1 MRAERLDDA
10 DAAVGIAEGHQVLAQ
25 ELDPNRR
32 TIGFGEFLWQQGWQP
47 EAAQQLA
54 HRRARVGLGDQRVV
68 FSAQHDDVRGSR
80 QSKKSGTA
88 HHWQAR
94 VWFHPPTCTTV

>member
-54 HRRARVGLGDQRVV
+54 HSRSRTALGQEFVV
-68 FSAQHDDVRGSR
+68 LGAQHDVLPIRLSWFW
-80 QSKKSGTA
+80 KSFAQTT
-88 HHWQAR
+88 AR
-94 VWFHPPTCTTV
+94 VNAPFSEP